1 MAAYISSCPS
11 CRHTLEVTE
20 LSCPHCHVQIR
31 GRFQGHPGLSLTEE
45 QLSFL
50 RLFVQSRGNL
60 REIERILGVSYPTVR
75 NKLDDLV
82 EAFENTPDLKA
93 EIGTNS
99 QSPARARGRRGILED
114 VAQGR
119 IALQDALDLLNPT
132 RSPGEEEENRD

>member
-1 MAAYISSCPS
+1 MAAYISTCPS

-31 GRFQGHPGLSLTEE
+31 GRFQGHPGLSLTDE

-60 REIERILGVSYPTVR
+60 RELERILGVSYPTVR
-75 NKLDDLV
+75 SKLDDLV
-82 EAFENTPDLKA
+82 EAFD
-93 EIGTNS
+93 NS
-99 QSPARARGRRGILED
+99 APGGASAAPTSIASPRSRDRRAVLED

-119 IALQDALDLLNPT
+119 LPLQDALDLLNQS
-132 RSPGEEEENRD
+132 RSSKEDTSRD